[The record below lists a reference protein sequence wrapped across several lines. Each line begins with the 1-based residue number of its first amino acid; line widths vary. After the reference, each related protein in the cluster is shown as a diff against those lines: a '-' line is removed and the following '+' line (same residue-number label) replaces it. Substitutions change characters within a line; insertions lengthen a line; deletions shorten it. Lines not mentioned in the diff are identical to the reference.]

1 MLKRTIKY
9 EDFDGNEREEVFY
22 FNISKPELIELEVD
36 HPKGF
41 GVWMD
46 EVMKA
51 KDNKTLM
58 EQFKRI
64 VLLAYGEKSDD
75 GRQFVKTPE
84 LREKFASSAA
94 YISLFTE
101 LATDDKAAVEFL
113 LGALPRDMTEES
125 RKKME
130 AVELPEAAPT
140 PSV

>member
-9 EDFDGNEREEVFY
+9 EDFDGNEQEELFY
-22 FNISKPELIELEVD
+22 FNISMPELIALEVD

-41 GVWMD
+41 GAWME

-64 VLLAYGEKSDD
+64 VLLAYGEKSED
-75 GRQFVKTPE
+75 GRNFVKNDE
-84 LREKFASSAA
+84 LKAKFESSAA

-101 LATDDKAAVEFL
+101 LAMDDNAAAEFL
-113 LGALPRDMTEES
+113 LGVLPKDMTEES
-125 RKKME
+125 RKQME
-130 AVELPEAAPT
+130 ASTAAPT

>member
-9 EDFDGNEREEVFY
+9 EDFDGKEQEEMFY
-22 FNISKPELIELEVD
+22 FNISKPELIALEVD

-41 GVWMD
+41 GAWME

-75 GRQFVKTPE
+75 GRNFVKNDE
-84 LREKFASSAA
+84 LKAKFESSAA

-101 LATDDKAAVEFL
+101 LAMDDNAAAEFL
-113 LGALPRDMTEES
+113 LGVLPRDMTEES

-130 AVELPEAAPT
+130 TSTAAPT

>member
-9 EDFDGNEREEVFY
+9 EDFDGNEQSEEFY
-22 FNISKPELIELEVD
+22 FNISKPELIELEVE

-41 GVWMD
+41 GAWME
-46 EVMKA
+46 EVVKA
-51 KDNKTLM
+51 RDNKILM

-75 GRQFVKTPE
+75 GRHFLKTQE
-84 LREKFASSAA
+84 LKDKFASSAA

-101 LATDDKAAVEFL
+101 LATDDNAAAEFL
-113 LGALPRDMTEES
+113 LGVLPKDMTEES
-125 RKKME
+125 RKQME
-130 AVELPEAAPT
+130 TSTAVPT

>member
-9 EDFDGNEREEVFY
+9 EDFDGKEQEEVFY

-41 GVWMD
+41 SAWME
-46 EVMKA
+46 EVVKA
-51 KDNKTLM
+51 RDNKILM

-75 GRQFVKTPE
+75 GRHFIKNQE
-84 LREKFASSAA
+84 LKDKFASSAA

-101 LATDDKAAVEFL
+101 LATDDNAAADFL
-113 LGALPRDMTEES
+113 LGVLPRDMTEES
-125 RKKME
+125 KKLME
-130 AVELPEAAPT
+130 TPTAAPT

>member
-9 EDFDGNEREEVFY
+9 EDFDGNEQEELFY
-22 FNISKPELIELEVD
+22 FNISKPELIALEVD

-41 GVWMD
+41 GAWME

-64 VLLAYGEKSDD
+64 VLLAYGEKSED
-75 GRQFVKTPE
+75 GRNFVKNDE
-84 LREKFASSAA
+84 LKAKFESSAA

-101 LATDDKAAVEFL
+101 LAMDDNAAAEFL
-113 LGALPRDMTEES
+113 LGVLPKDMTEES
-125 RKKME
+125 RKQME
-130 AVELPEAAPT
+130 ASTAAPT

>member
-9 EDFDGNEREEVFY
+9 EDFDGNEQEEVFY
-22 FNISKPELIELEVD
+22 FNISKPELIALEVD

-41 GVWMD
+41 GAWME

-64 VLLAYGEKSDD
+64 ILLSYGEKSDD
-75 GRQFVKTPE
+75 GRMFVKNDE
-84 LREKFASSAA
+84 LKANFENSAA

-101 LATDDKAAVEFL
+101 LAMDDNAAAEFL
-113 LGALPRDMTEES
+113 LGVLPKDMTEES

-130 AVELPEAAPT
+130 TSTAVST